1 LTAADVLYFEDLH
14 VGMITRSP
22 ARTVTEA
29 DIVSFA
35 GLSGDYNALHTDAEA
50 AAATAFGQRVAHGL
64 LGVAIASGLFT
75 RTPLSQ
81 ALQGSLLAMLGID
94 WRFEQP
100 VLIGSTIHVEAEV
113 VELRPTRKPA
123 QGLVVLERRV
133 IDQTGARL
141 QQGTTPMLVARRPP
155 VAEKDQS

>member
-1 LTAADVLYFEDLH
+1 MTSVDVLYFEDLH
-14 VGMITRSP
+14 VGMATRSP

-35 GLSGDYNALHTDAEA
+35 GLSGDFNALHTDAA
-50 AAATAFGQRVAHGL
+50 AAADTAFGQRVAHGL

-81 ALQGSLLAMLGID
+81 ALQGSLVAMLGID
-94 WRFEQP
+94 WRFERP
-100 VLIGSTIHVEAEV
+100 ILIGSTIHVEAEI
-113 VELRPTRKPA
+113 VEIRPTRRPE
-123 QGLVVLERRV
+123 QGLVVLERSV
-133 IDQTGARL
+133 LDETGTRL